1 MLKNYTSSV
10 PAERSIAYIEAKLAR
25 HKATMIV
32 KMYGSEG
39 TVEAIAFEIKVD
51 SYELAFKLPAQIAS
65 CEQVLRGN
73 MSAKARPET
82 LEKLGKQAER
92 TAWKI
97 VADWVDAQMAMIE
110 LAQVDLLEV
119 FLPYVYDRS
128 RDQTYYQRI
137 RERGVKMLLPAAS
150 AASERGGV

>member
-10 PAERSIAYIEAKLAR
+10 PAERSIAYIEAKLAQ
-25 HKATMIV
+25 HKASLIV
-32 KMYGSEG
+32 KMYDPDGK
-39 TVEAIAFEIKVD
+39 VEAIAFEVNCGGTA
-51 SYELAFKLPAQIAS
+51 LTFKLPAQIAA
-65 CEQVLRGN
+65 CEQTLRGHLGP
-73 MSAKARPET
+73 KTRPET
-82 LEKLGKQAER
+82 LKKIGEQAVR

-97 VADWVDAQMAMIE
+97 VADWIDAQMAMIE

-137 RERGVKMLLPAAS
+137 KARGFKALLPAAVS
-150 AASERGGV
+150 DPSCSS